1 MLCRR
6 ALNNFTR
13 VCSDSAWDER
23 DKLLTP
29 NMKTAYDTKSVEKV
43 FSALEAYSSNRAAR
57 VKAMMDSMKAEN
69 APSSDE
75 GDPG

>member
-1 MLCRR
+1 
-6 ALNNFTR
+6 
-13 VCSDSAWDER
+13 
-23 DKLLTP
+23 
-29 NMKTAYDTKSVEKV
+29 MKTAYDTKSVEKV